1 MSSPDPHC
9 TNIDERS
16 WHMPAG
22 SLCRKPSGGWARTA
36 RARPPAHCSRSDPLD
51 ILRRG
56 PAGGLPRRGR
66 PRPRLASP
74 PVGRV
79 SPRDAEGV
87 QPSAAGGGKAHG
99 LQEER
104 AIDRRHARYLH
115 EISAGGKYWQMMSEK
130 ERKKEKEAE
139 DKKDVKTE
147 VKVEMVE
154 VVDVG

>member
-1 MSSPDPHC
+1 MSSGGGNGGTGVRGPPGLAHPP
-9 TNIDERS
+9 TAIGRTPS
-16 WHMPAG
+16 A
-22 SLCRKPSGGWARTA
+22 SLGEAHPTGGLA
-36 RARPPAHCSRSDPLD
+36 
-51 ILRRG
+51 RRG
-56 PAGGLPRRGR
+56 W
-66 PRPRLASP
+66 PRPRRASP

-130 ERKKEKEAE
+130 ERKEEKEGD